1 MNRRVLFVADE
12 PLLLEALRRTLA
24 PLAAEW
30 ELRYARGAADG
41 LARLDEA
48 AFDVLVADAQLRSLP
63 ADDLLTEVRRRH
75 PRAVRIVLTAEG
87 DRVRLLK
94 LVSLAHRVL
103 TKPCS
108 PEELRTAIRRAC
120 TLQELLNNPTLVA
133 VVGRMGS
140 VPTLPVLYTQIVQ
153 ELARADYSI
162 EVVGELIGRDLGMAA
177 KLIQMANSA
186 LVGLRWPVSTPAQA
200 VRILGA
206 EWTRSLA
213 LAAGVFSRYDPSK
226 LRPFSIEELWEH
238 SRRVAALAGR
248 IATAERAGD
257 RVVRDAA
264 LAGLFHDIGR
274 LTLASQLPG
283 PYREVMGRMDA
294 EGLPA
299 VEAERRVLGATHA
312 EVGAYLLGLWG
323 LPDPLVEAVAWH
335 HTPSR
340 CPGGAFTPL
349 TAVHAADALAHAGEQ
364 VPDLVYFARLGLEK
378 RLPAWAE
385 LAEAIRPRAAEIGRA
400 HV

>member
-1 MNRRVLFVADE
+1 MTRRVLFVADE
-12 PLLLEALRRTLA
+12 PLLLESLRRTLL
-24 PLAAEW
+24 PLQAEW
-30 ELRYARGAADG
+30 ELRFARGASEG

-48 AFDVLVADAQLRSLP
+48 PYDVLVADAQLRSLA
-63 ADDLLTEVRRRH
+63 ADDLLAEVRRRH
-75 PRAVRIVLTAEG
+75 PRAVRIVLAAEG
-87 DRVRLLK
+87 DRLRLLK

-120 TLQELLNNPTLVA
+120 TLQDLLASPSLAA

-140 VPTLPVLYTQIVQ
+140 VPTLPILYTQIVQ
-153 ELARADYSI
+153 ELARPDYSI

-213 LAAGVFSRYDPSK
+213 LAAGVFSRYDPSR

-238 SRRVAALAGR
+238 SRRVASLAGR
-248 IATAERAGD
+248 IAAAERAGD
-257 RVVRDAA
+257 RVIRDAA

-283 PYREVMGRMDA
+283 PYREVMARMDA
-294 EGLPA
+294 AGLSA
-299 VEAERRVLGATHA
+299 VDAERELLGATHA

-335 HTPSR
+335 HTPSK
-340 CPGGAFTPL
+340 CPGRAFTPL
-349 TAVHAADALAHAGEQ
+349 TAVHAADALAHSGEQ
-364 VPDLVYFARLGLEK
+364 VPDLVYLTRLGLER
-378 RLPAWAE
+378 RLPAWAG
-385 LAEAIRPRAAEIGRA
+385 LAESTRVAAAVG
-400 HV
+400 V

>member
-385 LAEAIRPRAAEIGRA
+385 LAEAIRPRAAVG
-400 HV
+400 V

>member
-41 LARLDEA
+41 LARLDDA
-48 AFDVLVADAQLRSLP
+48 PFDVLVADAQLRSLP

-87 DRVRLLK
+87 DRSRLLK

-213 LAAGVFSRYDPSK
+213 LAAGVFSRYDPTK

-335 HTPSR
+335 HTPSK
-340 CPGGAFTPL
+340 CPGAAFTPL

-364 VPDLVYFARLGLEK
+364 VPDLVYLSRLGLER

-385 LAEAIRPRAAEIGRA
+385 LADTARPTAAVG
-400 HV
+400 V